1 MSPSAPEQ
9 RLTLVNGR
17 SVAVRSCRETD
28 ADAIAALV
36 SGLSVESRAMRFGA
50 ARGGL
55 STEEARAMAAP
66 PGSDGVG
73 LVALAGTEPEHI
85 VGIARYHRRTGAPE
99 AELAVAVADAW
110 HGLGLGTGLIEHL
123 RAWAVADGLDAL
135 WAFVRQDNWK
145 MRTVFRGLGGDVR
158 EINAPGEC
166 LVRIPLHTDD
176 ALEEASATRF
186 TTAAAASL
194 QPLFQP
200 RAIAVVGASRNPRSP
215 GGAVFAAL
223 VGSGFPGSLYA
234 VNRAPGT
241 VAGRATHPSLAGLP
255 EPVDLVVVAVP
266 AAGVPAVAR
275 EAAACG
281 ARALVVLSSGF
292 SEAGPGGAALESE
305 LLHIVRTS
313 GMRMIGPN
321 CIGVALTGDTAPFD
335 ATFAPI
341 GPASGRI
348 AFASQ
353 SGGLGIAALSYCAA
367 RGLGLSAFVSLG
379 NKADVSSND
388 LLAWWDG
395 DAGTRVV
402 LLYLEDFGNPRRFG
416 HVARRVA
423 RGTPIVALKAGRGA
437 AGQRAAGS
445 HTAALAA
452 GEAPTDALFELAG
465 VIRAQTLEEL
475 LETGD
480 LLGGQPLPAGDR
492 VGILSN
498 AGGPGILAADACEA
512 MGLSVPTL
520 SAALQSVL
528 AVAAPA
534 VAGTSNPVDLGAGA
548 GAESL
553 GAAGR
558 AMIESGEVDA
568 LMVLSTPVQ
577 GGDPAGDARA
587 VQELADGRLTVVGCL
602 VGRRPPDRGA
612 GTAWP
617 VPWLG
622 MPEGAARALANAW
635 RAEVARRRPRDPATR
650 PEGVDAAAARRLLTG
665 AAPGAWLPPDDLVRL
680 LDAYG
685 IASARQTGA
694 SDPETAAAAQAEI
707 GAPVAVKLVSR
718 TLTHKADVGGVVL
731 DCRSPDAA
739 AAAVRRIADSLDRL
753 GRREEMDGVL
763 VQEMAPEG
771 PDLIVGGLQDPV
783 FGPVVLGGIGGG
795 EAELW
800 GDRRLA
806 LAPVGPTGA
815 DELWRGL
822 RGSAL
827 LDGWRGAPS
836 VPRAPLGELTQ
847 RVAWL
852 LADQPLLAELDLNPV
867 RAGAD
872 GRPLVLDARA
882 RRIP

>member
-1 MSPSAPEQ
+1 VSAAASEW
-9 RLTLVNGR
+9 RLTLVDGR

-36 SGLSVESRAMRFGA
+36 SGLSVDSRAMRFGA

-55 STEEARAMAAP
+55 SVEEARAMAAP
-66 PGSDGVG
+66 PGPRGAG
-73 LVALAGTEPEHI
+73 LVALAGTEPERI
-85 VGIARYHRRTGAPE
+85 VALARYHREPGASE

-110 HGLGLGTGLIEHL
+110 HGLGLGTGLIEGL
-123 RAWAVADGLDAL
+123 RRRAAAEGLDAL
-135 WAFVRQDNWK
+135 WAFVRPDNRK
-145 MRTVFRGLGGDVR
+145 MRGVFQALGGDVR
-158 EINAPGEC
+158 EMNAPGES
-166 LVRIPLHTDD
+166 LVRIALHADD
-176 ALEEASATRF
+176 ALEEASAARF

-194 QPLFQP
+194 EPLFRP
-200 RAIAVVGASRNPRSP
+200 RAIAVVGASRNPVSP

-223 VGSGFPGSLYA
+223 LGSGFPGPLYA
-234 VNRAPGT
+234 INRAAGT
-241 VAGRATHPSLAGLP
+241 VAGRATLPSLAALP

-266 AAGVPAVAR
+266 APAVPGVAR
-275 EAAACG
+275 EAARCG
-281 ARALVVLSSGF
+281 ARALVVLSAGF
-292 SEAGPGGAALESE
+292 SEAGPDGAALQAE
-305 LLHIVRTS
+305 LVHVVRTS

-321 CIGVALTGDTAPFD
+321 CLGVAVTGEAAPFD

-353 SGGLGIAALSYCAA
+353 SGGLGIAALSYCAE
-367 RGLGLSAFVSLG
+367 RGIGLSAFVSLG

-402 LLYLEDFGNPRRFG
+402 LLYLEDFGNPRRFA

-423 RGTPIVALKAGRGA
+423 RSTPIVALKAGRGA
-437 AGQRAAGS
+437 AGRRAAGS

-498 AGGPGILAADACEA
+498 AGGPAILAADACEA

-520 SAALQSVL
+520 SAALRSAL

-553 GAAGR
+553 GVAGR

-568 LMVLSTPVQ
+568 LMVLCTPVQ
-577 GGDPAGDARA
+577 GGDPAGEARA

-612 GTAWP
+612 ATAWP

-635 RAEVARRRPRDPATR
+635 RAEVARRRPLDPVAR
-650 PEGVDAAAARRLLTG
+650 PPGIDVAAARRLL
-665 AAPGAWLPPDDLVRL
+665 AAAGPDAWLPPDDLVRL

-685 IASARQTGA
+685 ITSARQIGA

-731 DCRSPDAA
+731 NCRSPDDA
-739 AAAVRRIADSLDRL
+739 AAAVRGIANSLDRL
-753 GRREEMDGVL
+753 GRREEMEGVL

-771 PDLIVGGLQDPV
+771 PDLIAGGLQDPV
-783 FGPVVLGGIGGG
+783 FGPVVLAGIGGG

-806 LAPVGPTGA
+806 LAPVGPTAA

-822 RGSAL
+822 RGAPL
-827 LDGWRGAPS
+827 LDGWRGAPP
-836 VPRAPLGELTQ
+836 VPRPPLAELTQ

-872 GRPLVLDARA
+872 GGPLVLDARA